1 VSKSLEQFVLE
12 RARELNPKVANLDEA
27 LFEFALSAEEVNA
40 IKYTMLAGANCD
52 ARNDFGYAPGVI
64 AMFEEKPA
72 IFKTIMDGG
81 GNPDIADNSGR
92 TLAMHVVLSG
102 LTPEK
107 KIQMLDVLKQFGADF
122 TKTDCTGRT
131 VKDYAQT
138 NYHQE
143 VIQYLDGQGRPDLA
157 L

>member
-1 VSKSLEQFVLE
+1 MSKNLEQFVLE

-40 IKYTMLAGANCD
+40 IKFTMLAGANCD
-52 ARNDFGYAPGVI
+52 VRNDFGYAPGVI
-64 AMFEEKPA
+64 AIFEEKPV
-72 IFKTIMDGG
+72 IFRTILEGG
-81 GNPDIADNSGR
+81 GNPDIADNRGR
-92 TLAMHVVLSG
+92 TLAMHIVLSD
-102 LTPEK
+102 LSSEK
-107 KIQMLDVLKQFGADF
+107 KIHMLDALKQFGADF

-143 VIQYLDGQGRPDLA
+143 VIHYLDERGRPDLPS
-157 L
+157 